1 MKLNKA
7 LLKKLINEVIREA
20 EEMSAENPQANS
32 TEDPK
37 GDDSV
42 MKHTRDVEKKQ
53 GETLMTFTLRGL
65 KPGKR
70 YKEIMAKM
78 AYNAKQA
85 DLDVI
90 HAEIEK
96 NGKPVDTMDIGEL
109 NAMRPEDPDD
119 QFDTTAAKSVTR
131 KTSKEKP
138 PIQGDPADWERLGN
152 QDIAASQEKV
162 RLKKAKIAAGTYD
175 PNDTSLWT
183 DKEWDAWEVQQRQK
197 DPKSWAAFDAFLK
210 AKQKA

>member
-32 TEDPK
+32 TEEPR

-42 MKHTRDVEKKQ
+42 MKHSRDVEKKH
-53 GETLMTFTLRGL
+53 GDTMIKLTLKGL
-65 KPGKR
+65 KPGKA
-70 YKEIMAKM
+70 YKKIMAKM
-78 AYNAKQA
+78 AYDAKA
-85 DLDVI
+85 SDLEVI

-96 NGKPVDTMDIGEL
+96 NGKPIDSMDIGEL
-109 NAMRPEDPDD
+109 NATRPEDPDD
-119 QFDTTAAKSVTR
+119 KFDTTAAKSVTR

-138 PIQGDPADWERLGN
+138 PIQGDPADWERLGQ

-162 RLKKAKIAAGTYD
+162 RLKKSKIAAGTYD

-183 DKEWDAWEVQQRQK
+183 DKEWDAWEAQQRQK

-210 AKQKA
+210 AKQKV

>member
-37 GDDSV
+37 GDDKT
-42 MKHTRDVEKKQ
+42 MKHSMDVEKKDA
-53 GETLMTFTLRGL
+53 ENLIKFELRGI
-65 KPGKR
+65 KPGKA
-70 YKEIMAKM
+70 YKKIMAQM
-78 AYNAKQA
+78 AYVAKQN

-96 NGKPVDTMDIGEL
+96 NGKPIDSMDIGTLKGME
-109 NAMRPEDPDD
+109 PEDT
-119 QFDTTAAKSVTR
+119 FDTTAAKSVTR

-138 PIQGDPADWERLGN
+138 PIEGDPADWERLGQ
-152 QDIAASQEKV
+152 QDITASQEKV

-183 DKEWDAWEVQQRQK
+183 DKEWDAWEAQQRQK
-197 DPKSWAAFDAFLK
+197 DPKSWAQFDAFLK